1 MATNH
6 NTFRGNILRNNACE
20 NKSGD
25 ASSVQVAGSYNRLED
40 NIILGGNQWNVA
52 IDGSHNDLSHNVI
65 DGATGAIGASLGQ
78 AGDWGHG
85 VQIAAMGIGAP
96 ANNNNVSHNHVWNN
110 AGYGILMGVPPSGKV
125 NTSGASISWAS
136 GAYFSTSWAS
146 GTLVNVNG
154 VVYAI
159 ARVTS
164 PTEMTFTTS
173 AGTQTGVNYG
183 GVTDG
188 TILAANDVE
197 YNAIGSI
204 AGGIFNGGVPATNT
218 IYVANRVVNNANF
231 QIADGGSQV
240 NGGNQTTPGS
250 STFPIINPSF
260 SGNISLVGPRIS
272 EMVTSG
278 TAPTCTVSG
287 GASEGFGSG
296 ATCAVVAGSNDN
308 AGVMYSQATGTPG
321 SSGTVTLTFHAAFG
335 PHYSACFYS
344 PSNSTGS
351 WNARASII
359 PTSNSNR
366 TPSAAW
372 DNNGVALTVG
382 SYYGINYYCPGI

>member
-25 ASSVQVAGSYNRLED
+25 ASSVQVAGNYNFLEG

-52 IDGSHNDLSHNVI
+52 MDGSHNDLSHNVI
-65 DGATGAIGASLGQ
+65 DGTTGAIGPSLGGQ
-78 AGDWGHG
+78 HWGHG
-85 VQIAAMGIGAP
+85 IQISANGIGRP
-96 ANNNNVSHNHVWNN
+96 ANNNKVSHNHIWNN
-110 AGYGILMGVPPSGKV
+110 AGYGIEMGVSPSGKV
-125 NTSGASISWAS
+125 NTSGAYISWAS
-136 GAYFSTSWAS
+136 GAYFSTSWPS
-146 GTLVNVNG
+146 GTQVNVNG

-159 ARVTS
+159 ASVIS

-173 AGTQTGVNYG
+173 AGNQTGVNYG
-183 GVTDG
+183 GVSDG
-188 TILAANDVE
+188 TVIAFNDVE
-197 YNAIGSI
+197 YNSIGSI

-218 IYVANRVVNNANF
+218 VYVANRVVNNANF
-231 QIADGGSQV
+231 QVGGYGRPV
-240 NGGNQTTPGS
+240 NSGNQTTLGS
-250 STFPIINPSF
+250 NAFPIINPSS
-260 SGNISLVGPRIS
+260 SGNISPAGAGMS
-272 EMVTSG
+272 ERVTSG

-296 ATCAVVAGSNDN
+296 ATCAVAAGSNDN
-308 AGVMYSQATGTPG
+308 VGVMYSQATGTPG
-321 SSGTVTLTFHAAFG
+321 SSGTVTLTFHTTSG
-335 PHYSACFYS
+335 PHYSACFFS

-382 SYYGINYYCPGI
+382 SYYGIYYNCPGT